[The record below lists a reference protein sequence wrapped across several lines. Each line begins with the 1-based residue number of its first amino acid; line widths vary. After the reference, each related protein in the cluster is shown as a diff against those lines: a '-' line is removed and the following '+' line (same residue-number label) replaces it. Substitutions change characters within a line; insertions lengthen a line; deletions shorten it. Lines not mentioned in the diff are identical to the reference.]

1 MGSVAP
7 GMWDL
12 PGPGIKPVA
21 PGLAGGFLTAGPPR
35 KSLPSECCRKH
46 LSPEEF
52 LAKEVSG
59 LSNVLT
65 QREQKRGLEG
75 SAPNWQWPEADS
87 GSRPAEM

>member
-1 MGSVAP
+1 MLS
-7 GMWDL
+7 
-12 PGPGIKPVA
+12 
-21 PGLAGGFLTAGPPR
+21 
-35 KSLPSECCRKH
+35 KH
-46 LSPEEF
+46 LSPKEF

-87 GSRPAEM
+87 EGPGLPRCELVSRVPRGPEYDGDMAQGSYLNPRAWPPQG